1 MIFFKG
7 NCGNIIAEMPRD
19 RHFVALFLDA
29 PSCFINPFVRSFYT
43 TTYASPLDQ
52 SARCDEVLLHTYVQR

>member
-29 PSCFINPFVRSFYT
+29 PSCFINPFVRSFT
-43 TTYASPLDQ
+43 RDATTYAERAMKCCS
-52 SARCDEVLLHTYVQR
+52 YVQR